1 MTYEPLFLKYRPQ
14 KLSDVLGQDSVKET
28 LINAIQNNKIVHAY
42 LLTGPRG
49 SGKTSTAR
57 IIAKSL
63 NCNNSAD
70 AKSPTI
76 SPCGVCE
83 SCVSIT
89 NSSSIDVTE
98 MDAASHGG
106 VEDARQL
113 IERVNLASVAGKYRI
128 YIIDEVHMLSKDAF
142 NALLKTIEEPPANV
156 IFILATTEVDKVP
169 KTIASRCQQLKF
181 KPISINDS
189 LARLK
194 YVAAEENIRI
204 DEAALKLI
212 AEHSD
217 GAMRD
222 ALSLFDQL
230 SVFSDENSSIDENKV
245 LEILGAVPS
254 DELNEICKHILVRN
268 TTELCN
274 KLDELVIRGKEPI
287 SITKELADH
296 LLTLL
301 EKLSS
306 KAMDT
311 KFQDLINL
319 CKENNIENF
328 ELVQIIDSL
337 SELEIRLKQSTQN
350 KNILKAWLIK
360 IAHRADIL
368 VIKDLLA
375 RVEKLEA
382 GSMPTLRQASINHER
397 VAISSPSLKPRVESS
412 TFNVQSSAFQKPQSN
427 SSSDINEIQI
437 SRSVNITH
445 SEFSSEVPVTLS
457 VERSALSGTSNDFL
471 DHLSPGSKGMLISS
485 QAQLIDITDGIA
497 LMKMPDKFK
506 FLKSK
511 LESRSDELISA
522 IQKSSGQELKSLN
535 IEVVAL
541 DDMPALSPR
550 QSS

>member
-1 MTYEPLFLKYRPQ
+1 MSYQPLFLRYRPQ
-14 KLSDVLGQDSVKET
+14 KLADVLGQDSVKET

-63 NCNNSAD
+63 NCTNAVD
-70 AKSPTI
+70 GKSP
-76 SPCGVCE
+76 SSNPCGVCD

-189 LARLK
+189 LARLN
-194 YVAAEENIRI
+194 YVAQQEGIKI
-204 DEAALKLI
+204 DEAALQLI

-222 ALSLFDQL
+222 ALSLLDQL
-230 SVFSDENSSIDENKV
+230 SVFSDESSSIDENKV

-254 DELNEICKHILVRN
+254 DELNEMSRNILVRN
-268 TTELCN
+268 VEGLCN

-287 SITKELADH
+287 SIVKELADH

-306 KAMDT
+306 KTSDA
-311 KFQDLINL
+311 KFQDLVSL
-319 CKENNIENF
+319 CQENNIENY

-337 SELEIRLKQSTQN
+337 SELEVRLKQSTQN

-360 IAHRADIL
+360 IAYRADIL
-368 VIKDLLA
+368 VVKDLLS
-375 RVEKLEA
+375 RIEKLES
-382 GSMPTLRQASINHER
+382 GSMLNAQQATPVFSKPER
-397 VAISSPSLKPRVESS
+397 IVHVRPLVIEEE
-412 TFNVQSSAFQKPQSN
+412 N
-427 SSSDINEIQI
+427 I
-437 SRSVNITH
+437 SRDDK
-445 SEFSSEVPVTLS
+445 PLS
-457 VERSALSGTSNDFL
+457 VERSAFSETSNDFL
-471 DHLSPGSKGMLISS
+471 DYLSPGSKGMLISS
-485 QAQLIDITDGIA
+485 QAQLIEINDGVA

-511 LESRSDELISA
+511 LESRADELISA
-522 IQKSSGQELKSLN
+522 IQKSSGKDLKSLN
-535 IEVVAL
+535 IEVVML
-541 DDMPALSPR
+541 SEMPTVSPR
-550 QSS
+550 QSN